1 MKTFQSKLLLLFII
15 MTLLPVIA
23 LGSYSYLVSV
33 NAAQENAGQGMQ
45 AALEQ
50 MGKNLDFQMQLYKKS
65 MDFMVTSKE
74 IRTILFQNSFD
85 PSKVETMDAYS
96 NMDNI
101 MESLFYKSEPI
112 GPIAFYKNNQLVYAY
127 NKVDDN
133 GLKDLGKS
141 DMYQADM
148 EHEGSIQLHTMQIA
162 KSETGNKNDYYVFGR
177 RLYDNILPRE
187 RSK

>member
-1 MKTFQSKLLLLFII
+1 MKTFQSKLLVLFII
-15 MTLLPVIA
+15 MTLLPLIA

-85 PSKVETMDAYS
+85 PTKVETMDAYL

-101 MESLFYKSEPI
+101 MGSL
-112 GPIAFYKNNQLVYAY
+112 
-127 NKVDDN
+127 
-133 GLKDLGKS
+133 
-141 DMYQADM
+141 
-148 EHEGSIQLHTMQIA
+148 
-162 KSETGNKNDYYVFGR
+162 
-177 RLYDNILPRE
+177 IL
-187 RSK
+187 